1 MRTFGRLLRIVL
13 PAWRWMLAS
22 VFLGACTVAANI
34 GLMTTAAYLI
44 ASAALHPAL
53 GTLFVPITGV
63 RFFGISR
70 GVFRYGERL
79 VTHNTT
85 FRILARLRVWFYER
99 LERLAPARLQRYR
112 SGDLLSRMISD
123 IETLEHFYVRVL
135 SPPLVALL
143 TLAGALALLWHFL
156 GPGPSLGILAFWGAA
171 GLLVPWLV
179 ERLARRPGQQW
190 VRQRGDLAAHL
201 VDGIQGMPDLVAF
214 GAHHQKA
221 ETITALSRRLIDHQT
236 RLSAIT
242 GFSAAA
248 LLAGTHFAVLAVLV
262 WAIPRVNE
270 GTLRGVLLPVV
281 ALLVLTSFE
290 AIMPLPEAFQFLGK
304 SLEAARRLFRVVDAP
319 VPVQDP
325 PQSAT
330 PHDFS
335 LQIRDLWFRYSP
347 GEPWVLRGVNLRIEE
362 GQRVLLMGPS
372 GAGKTTLVS
381 LLLRFWDY
389 ERGSLQL
396 GGHEL
401 KAYRADDLR
410 RWIAVLDQ
418 KPYLFNATIRENL
431 LLARPDAREEDLERA
446 CRIAQIHDF
455 IQQLPEGYDTYVGEG
470 GVRLSGGQAQRIAI
484 ARAVLRDAPV
494 WVLDEPTEGLDALTE
509 RALLQTLEQ
518 ALEGRT
524 VLIISHRPLAL
535 KRLDRV
541 VWMENGRI
549 EELAVASGG
558 GPGFQVSGEFPEP
571 GNQLV
576 KGDPEGF

>member
-1 MRTFGRLLRIVL
+1 MRTFGRLLGIVL
-13 PAWRWMLAS
+13 PAWRWMLVS

-44 ASAALHPAL
+44 ASAALHPPL

-99 LERLAPARLQRYR
+99 LARLAPARLQGYR

-135 SPPLVALL
+135 APPLVAVLILL
-143 TLAGALALLWHFL
+143 GAFFLLRHFVGT
-156 GPGPSLGILAFWGAA
+156 GPAVGILLFWGGA
-171 GLLVPWLV
+171 GILVPWLV
-179 ERLARRPGQQW
+179 ERWARKPGQQW
-190 VRQRGDLAAHL
+190 IRRRGDLSAHL
-201 VDGIQGMPDLVAF
+201 VDGIQGMPDLLAF
-214 GAHHQKA
+214 GAHHRKA
-221 ETITALSRRLIDHQT
+221 EIIDHLSRRLIADQT

-242 GFSAAA
+242 GFASAAM
-248 LLAGTHFAVLAVLV
+248 LAATHLAVIAVLV
-262 WAIPRVNE
+262 WAIPQVARGE
-270 GTLRGVLLPVV
+270 LAGVLLPVV

-290 AIMPLPEAFQFLGK
+290 AVMPLPEAFQFLGK

-325 PQSAT
+325 PASAT
-330 PHDFS
+330 PRDFS
-335 LQIRDLWFRYSP
+335 VDIQDLWFRYDP
-347 GEPWVLRGVNLRIEE
+347 EEPWVLRGVDLHLRE
-362 GQRVLLMGPS
+362 GERVLLMGPS
-372 GAGKTTLVS
+372 GAGKTTLVA

-389 ERGSLQL
+389 ERGSLRL

-401 KAYRADDLR
+401 KAYRADDVR

-418 KPYLFNATIRENL
+418 KPYLFNTTIRENL
-431 LLARPDAREEDLERA
+431 LLARPEATQEEIEQA
-446 CRIAQIHDF
+446 CRVAQIHDF
-455 IQQLPEGYDTYVGEG
+455 IQSLPEGYDTYVGEG

-484 ARAVLRDAPV
+484 ARAVLRGAPI
-494 WVLDEPTEGLDALTE
+494 WILDEPTEGLDALTE
-509 RALLQTLEQ
+509 QALLQTLEQ

-535 KRLDRV
+535 RRLDRV
-541 VWMENGRI
+541 LWMENGRL
-549 EELAVASGG
+549 EEVPLRRRER
-558 GPGFQVSGEFPEP
+558 F
-571 GNQLV
+571 
-576 KGDPEGF
+576 